1 MASSLED
8 ARVEAVVQELRTEGL
23 LVNPS
28 GFFSEENYDRLVL
41 C

>member
-8 ARVEAVVQELRTEGL
+8 AIVEALVQELRTEGL

-28 GFFSEENYDRLVL
+28 GFSSDESHDRLVL